1 MGGEWVLTHHE
12 NEIEPPFR
20 WLSMKK
26 SCNFLASLIA
36 CPGGLGIAWF
46 GLGVER
52 NDNGRDRM
60 SIVSLEFED
69 RARGWKLR
77 PTNFGPFNLLVG
89 PSGAGK
95 TSVLKA
101 LQSVC
106 RAGTKNLSSAS
117 HCDWSLQISDNSNLY
132 GWNATTQRSTIIKE
146 SIQIGDKKYI
156 DRLPNRD
163 VFNINGTEINLK
175 LKTSES
181 IVSLLEGDSV
191 INYINS
197 ALQSLIIS
205 EPINLLKSIDMSNL
219 KGKIDI
225 DNLRQDTTLSLET
238 RAYLLYRDHTE
249 IFQNIKYLFF
259 EIFEKIS
266 DIKIDIFDFANET
279 NLLTI
284 SITEDNKNIFDEDIS
299 SGMLR
304 VLSILLELALAPKG
318 AVILID
324 EIENSL
330 GVNCLPQI
338 IDAMLER
345 SNEVQFIITSHHP
358 YVINN
363 IPYEYWRLVR
373 RKGGEVWLQDAK
385 DIPALASLSS
395 YHDRF
400 LHLINAPEFEE
411 SMG

>member
-26 SCNFLASLIA
+26 SCNFPASLIA

-46 GLGVER
+46 GLGVEWH
-52 NDNGRDRM
+52 DNGRDRM
-60 SIVSLEFED
+60 TIVSLEFED

-95 TSVLKA
+95 TSVLRA
-101 LQSVC
+101 LRRVC
-106 RAGTKNLSSAS
+106 EAGTRNLYSTYN
-117 HCDWSLQISDNSNLY
+117 CVWSLGVLTDSNNYL
-132 GWNATTQRSTIIKE
+132 WNASTNNNAIINE
-146 SIQIGDKKYI
+146 LILTD
-156 DRLPNRD
+156 N
-163 VFNINGTEINLK
+163 EIFIERIPENDILIVNK
-175 LKTSES
+175 IKIPLQLKTSES
-181 IVSLLEGDSV
+181 IINILEKHLPVQS
-191 INYINS
+191 INN
-197 ALQSLIIS
+197 ALRSLILS
-205 EPINLLKSIDMSNL
+205 EIINPNKPINEKDFEYLTDLDE
-219 KGKIDI
+219 
-225 DNLRQDTTLSLET
+225 LRQNTSLPLAT
-238 RAYLLYRDHTE
+238 RGYLLQRDHADIFQSIIRSFTE
-249 IFQNIKYLFF
+249 IFETVSDVQFIHFVIQDEQFLALPSIK
-259 EIFEKIS
+259 
-266 DIKIDIFDFANET
+266 
-279 NLLTI
+279 
-284 SITEDNKNIFDEDIS
+284 DNGKNIDEAHIS

-385 DIPALASLSS
+385 DIPALANLSS
-395 YHDRF
+395 HDRF
-400 LHLINAPEFEE
+400 LLLINSPEFEE